1 MFAYGTCHP
10 HLLLLPRQH
19 SLAKKLESCGV
30 FGVSSYEYLG
40 NAQKNR
46 EAGVLRGR
54 EVVEEMKEKLLAT
67 FLPQSLQPRL
77 SSLTPPRPHRPLRI
91 SVMVVEQ

>member
-1 MFAYGTCHP
+1 MNI
-10 HLLLLPRQH
+10 
-19 SLAKKLESCGV
+19 LEMRK
-30 FGVSSYEYLG
+30 
-40 NAQKNR
+40 KNR

-77 SSLTPPRPHRPLRI
+77 LSLTP
-91 SVMVVEQ
+91 SSSASSFEN